1 LTLVTGNP
9 TVPTNCRAGKSLN
22 LNLKVN
28 LMAGQLVNT
37 ERPMSKTA
45 NSAFAVQVSRA
56 QRHDRPELAS
66 GNAAE

>member
-22 LNLKVN
+22 LNLKVKPDGRP
-28 LMAGQLVNT
+28 AG
-37 ERPMSKTA
+37 EHRTA
-45 NSAFAVQVSRA
+45 NVKDGEFRFAVKVSQA

-66 GNAAE
+66 VNAAE